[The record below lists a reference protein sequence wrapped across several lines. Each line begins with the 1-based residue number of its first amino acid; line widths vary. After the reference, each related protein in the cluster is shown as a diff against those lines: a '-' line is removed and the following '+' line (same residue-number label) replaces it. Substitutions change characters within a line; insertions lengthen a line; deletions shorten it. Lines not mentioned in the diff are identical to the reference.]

1 MSQRVEGLYLRS
13 TKINHNSLIAELFT
27 KQFGRVSFIFSISSK
42 KNKSFLFQPF
52 HFIEFSTAY
61 NPEKKINRG
70 SKPEMVLPILD
81 IISDIRKT
89 GYALLITEILN
100 KVIHKEDKNEYL
112 FSVLKTM
119 ILSFENKKFN
129 PVFGV
134 FFIKQLLYHFG
145 VQPINNYSST
155 TPFFIVSDGRFAA
168 TIDNSIDENFPYE
181 IFHQLLGTKIDNV
194 FSFEIS
200 TLNRRLIMETLLRYM
215 NYHDLINT
223 DKLNSIKILQS
234 LYD

>member
-42 KNKSFLFQPF
+42 KNNSFLFQPF

-81 IISDIRKT
+81 VISDIRKT

-112 FSVLKTM
+112 FSVLKSM

-134 FFIKQLLYHFG
+134 FVIKELLHHCG
-145 VQPINNYSST
+145 VHPINNYSST
-155 TPFFIVSDGRFAA
+155 TPFFNLSDGRFSA
-168 TIDNSIDENFPYE
+168 TKDNSLDENFPYE

>member
-1 MSQRVEGLYLRS
+1 MR
-13 TKINHNSLIAELFT
+13 
-27 KQFGRVSFIFSISSK
+27 
-42 KNKSFLFQPF
+42 
-52 HFIEFSTAY
+52 
-61 NPEKKINRG
+61 
-70 SKPEMVLPILD
+70 
-81 IISDIRKT
+81 
-89 GYALLITEILN
+89 LITEILN
-100 KVIHKEDKNEYL
+100 KIIHKEDKNEYL
-112 FSVLKTM
+112 FSALKTM

-168 TIDNSIDENFPYE
+168 TIDNSLDEKFPYE
-181 IFHQLLGTKIDNV
+181 IFHQLLGMKIDNV